1 MYVFLSLKVPFQG
14 GEGEEEA
21 IIGARSW
28 LIRVYPS
35 STEVRASFRG
45 KKLKAFLV
53 IFDLCFMDQFLGFLV
68 PRWRLY
74 EQMVS
79 ISLDLPYFRVI

>member
-1 MYVFLSLKVPFQG
+1 MPLCVS
-14 GEGEEEA
+14 EEEEEVLVE
-21 IIGARSW
+21 ARSW
-28 LIRVYPS
+28 STSLDLS
-35 STEVRASFRG
+35 STEGGASLGG

>member
-1 MYVFLSLKVPFQG
+1 MPFQG

-28 LIRVYPS
+28 WTRVDPR
-35 STEVRASFRG
+35 STVVGASFRG

-53 IFDLCFMDQFLGFLV
+53 NFVLCFMDQFLGFLV

-79 ISLDLPYFRVI
+79 INLDPPYFRVI

>member
-1 MYVFLSLKVPFQG
+1 MPFQG
-14 GEGEEEA
+14 GEREEEA

-28 LIRVYPS
+28 WTRVDPS
-35 STEVRASFRG
+35 STEVGASFLG

-53 IFDLCFMDQFLGFLV
+53 ICDLCFLDQFLGFLV

-79 ISLDLPYFRVI
+79 IGVDLSYFRTIRVVCS

>member
-1 MYVFLSLKVPFQG
+1 MPLCVS
-14 GEGEEEA
+14 EEEEEVLVE
-21 IIGARSW
+21 ARSW
-28 LIRVYPS
+28 STSLDPS
-35 STEVRASFRG
+35 STERGASLEG
-45 KKLKAFLV
+45 KKLKAFVV
-53 IFDLCFMDQFLGFLV
+53 IFELCFMDQFLGFLV

>member
-1 MYVFLSLKVPFQG
+1 MSWCG
-14 GEGEEEA
+14 SREEEEVLVE
-21 IIGARSW
+21 ARSW
-28 LIRVYPS
+28 STSLDLS
-35 STEVRASFRG
+35 STEGGTSLGG

-53 IFDLCFMDQFLGFLV
+53 IFYLCFMDQFLGFLV
-68 PRWRLY
+68 LRWRLY